1 MCTATQIIVLK
12 RNNHVFRIYVILNLT
27 DSHTYLVV
35 GNFGEVHV
43 GLLLDADNAA
53 KSQPV
58 AIKTIRGKGH
68 SDNS

>member
-1 MCTATQIIVLK
+1 MCYIQTWYL
-12 RNNHVFRIYVILNLT
+12 VFRVYVILNLA
-27 DSHTYLVV
+27 DSPTSLIV

-58 AIKTIRGKGH
+58 AIKTIRGKAH

>member
-1 MCTATQIIVLK
+1 MLHTNL
-12 RNNHVFRIYVILNLT
+12 VFDVSRINYVILNLT
-27 DSHTYLVV
+27 DSHTPLVI

-58 AIKTIRGKGH
+58 AIKTIRGKSH
-68 SDNS
+68 SDHS